1 MIFTSPVRFFR
12 EALSRPPAWGRA
24 FAPVGLVV
32 VLVTASSVVTAGRG
46 HAVLERAYGTDVI
59 PFPALASVGVLTAL
73 VAIAASFWLSAGAL
87 LVIDLLFA
95 GSGRARRLI
104 EFSALAYWVQVLW
117 GSVALVAFLV
127 FYSPAPLDLPMERG
141 RLAVEEAMA
150 EYLAAEARTP
160 FILTFRLVGV
170 YVGLWFTAL
179 QACALRVVS
188 GVSVAG
194 ASATGVVLGLVFV
207 VLPWAVQRF

>member
-1 MIFTSPVRFFR
+1 M
-12 EALSRPPAWGRA
+12 
-24 FAPVGLVV
+24 
-32 VLVTASSVVTAGRG
+32 
-46 HAVLERAYGTDVI
+46 
-59 PFPALASVGVLTAL
+59 